1 MSESAAP
8 AGGAEPKHTFLERI
22 LDGIER
28 AGNKMPDP
36 AILFLALCGAVIVV
50 SQILY
55 WFDVKATFEVITPPP
70 VATEQTYYG
79 GSVEPSDVGPTEA
92 EPKTDY
98 TVKTETAKVK
108 GLLTGEG
115 VSYLFTSFVDNFRNF
130 SAVTIILVVMIGVGL
145 AEAAGLIAALIRKLV
160 GVSSRGTLTF
170 IIVLLGIIS
179 SIASDAGYLVL
190 IPLGA
195 AAFKSVGRNPLAGIA
210 AAFAGVAAGFGVNFL
225 ITPLDGVLTEI
236 TNDASGAANTNI
248 DLAANLYFGI
258 GSTIFV
264 AIVLTFITAKL
275 VENRLGSYDPAEA
288 GEGPQTAEETPEI
301 SPEDEKR
308 GLRYA
313 LWATL
318 AVVVAIAL
326 LTVIP
331 GAPLR
336 NPETD
341 KIIGDSPFM
350 NSLIVIIMLVFL
362 AAGLAFGRGART
374 IKGSADVL
382 GTITKSWASLASLL
396 FLFLLIAQFIAYFNF
411 SNIAEVLAVKLG
423 DVLERL
429 DIGAVWLLMGVILI
443 TFVVDLIIPAAIAKW
458 ALLAPI
464 FIPLFIRLGIAPQT
478 VLAAY
483 RVGDSPFNVITPLMA
498 YFPLI
503 VVFTKRYKKDAGIGT
518 VVSLMLPYVVVLSIA
533 WILFFVA
540 WYLIDI
546 PLGPG
551 SPVHT

>member
-1 MSESAAP
+1 M
-8 AGGAEPKHTFLERI
+8 ERL

-28 AGNKMPDP
+28 AGNKMPHP
-36 AILFLALCGAVIVV
+36 AILFLVLCGAVIVV
-50 SQILY
+50 SQVLF
-55 WFDVKATFEVITPPP
+55 WFGVKATFEVVTTPPVP
-70 VATEQTYYG
+70 TEQTYFG
-79 GSVEPSDVGPTEA
+79 GSIQPTDVGPS
-92 EPKTDY
+92 EPEPATDY
-98 TVKTETAKVK
+98 KVETQTAKVK

-115 VSYLFTSFVDNFRNF
+115 VRYLFTSFVDNFRNF
-130 SAVTIILVVMIGVGL
+130 SAVAIILVVMIGVGL

-236 TNDASGAANTNI
+236 TNDAAGSASNQHI

-258 GSTIFV
+258 ASTIFV
-264 AIVLTFITAKL
+264 AIVLTLITAKL
-275 VENRLGSYDPAEA
+275 VEGRLGQYDPSEA
-288 GEGPQTAEETPEI
+288 GDGPQTPDDTPAI
-301 SPEDEKR
+301 SPEDESR
-308 GLRYA
+308 GMRYA

-318 AVVVAIAL
+318 VVLAAIVL
-326 LTVIP
+326 LTAIP

-336 NPETD
+336 NPDTG
-341 KIIGDSPFM
+341 KVIGDSPFM
-350 NSLIVIIMLVFL
+350 DSLIVIITLIFL

-374 IKGSADVL
+374 ITSKEDVIA
-382 GTITKSWASLASLL
+382 TIEKSWAGLASLL

-423 DVLERL
+423 DVLE
-429 DIGAVWLLMGVILI
+429 DMNVGAVWLLIGLI
-443 TFVVDLIIPAAIAKW
+443 IVTFIVDLIIPAAIAKW

-464 FIPLFIRLGIAPQT
+464 FIPLFIRLGVAPQT

-503 VVFTKRYKKDAGIGT
+503 VVFTQRYKKDAGIGT
-518 VVSLMLPYVVVLSIA
+518 VVSLMLPYVVVLSIG
-533 WILFFVA
+533 WTIFFVV
-540 WYLIDI
+540 WYLIGI